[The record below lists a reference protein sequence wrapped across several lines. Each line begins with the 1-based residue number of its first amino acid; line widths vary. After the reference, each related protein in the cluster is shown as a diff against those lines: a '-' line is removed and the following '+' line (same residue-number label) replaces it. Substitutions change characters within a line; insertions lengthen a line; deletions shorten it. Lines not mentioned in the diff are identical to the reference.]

1 MTKTNIIIWVL
12 SISFLSLMFYSISKS
27 AEVSELN
34 KEIDMQEKLIQEH
47 CNICYEAQAEL
58 KTLYWDKK
66 QSLSGL
72 IKE

>member
-1 MTKTNIIIWVL
+1 MKNKIIIWVMWL
-12 SISFLSLMFYSISKS
+12 LFIWLFIYSIAKS
-27 AEVSELN
+27 NEVSELN
-34 KEIDMQEKLIQEH
+34 KQIDIQEKKILEH